1 MLLVDHSICHP
12 RMTRQIQEQSLQ
24 TLPINGQIVNIFGSV
39 ASKASIT
46 TTQLRCVVKTAIDSM

>member
-46 TTQLRCVVKTAIDSM
+46 TTQLRCVV